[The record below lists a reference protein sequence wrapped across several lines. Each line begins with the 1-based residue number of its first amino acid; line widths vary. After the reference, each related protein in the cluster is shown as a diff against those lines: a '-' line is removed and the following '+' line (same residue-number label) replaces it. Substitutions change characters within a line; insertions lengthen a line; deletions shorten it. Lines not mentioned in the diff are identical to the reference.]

1 MSSKHGKLASLSEQ
15 NSEKIEILK
24 DLVGP
29 TGCSSLLIKDVK
41 NACWLRQLELI
52 ESFVREVPEYIDCMV
67 DSLKITNVCDRK
79 NLKSWRKK
87 ILNHFKAKVYE
98 LKDKIDETLNKVDAI
113 SEDMKQEH
121 HLGREVEQE
130 IDALCIS
137 SVEMHKNA
145 VETLKNKDEK
155 SQISKYLQDNL
166 EENIIID
173 APNNDISTDDERCA
187 GEKHKPAQFTCLDC
201 SDLMTSLRAL
211 YRHRRQV
218 HGELKPHKCD
228 RCPMAFQNSSA
239 LRKHLRTPHN
249 RDAKRQPYLCDLCPQ
264 ICADKSVFKI
274 HRRTHTGENSFV
286 CDICSRS
293 LGTKNSLVQHMR
305 THTNER
311 PFVCPQCSKTF
322 RQETGFRRHQL
333 RHTDH
338 RPHKCNWCIKAFLT
352 KCQLSRHL
360 LSHTGERPHVCPI
373 CKRGYT
379 KRYACKKHIRN
390 AHKDVD
396 VDVVFPNLVQRTN
409 KITAE

>member
-1 MSSKHGKLASLSEQ
+1 MSSKRRKLTRLSEQ
-15 NSEKIEILK
+15 HSSKIEILK
-24 DLVGP
+24 ELR
-29 TGCSSLLIKDVK
+29 GCSSILIKDVK
-41 NACWLRQLELI
+41 NTSWLRQLVLI
-52 ESFVREVPEYIDCMV
+52 ESFVREVPEYIACMV
-67 DSLKITNVCDRK
+67 DSLRKISSCDRK

-98 LKDKIDETLNKVDAI
+98 LKDKIDETLNKVDVI
-113 SEDMKQEH
+113 SDVMKQKQDRNV
-121 HLGREVEQE
+121 GREVMQE
-130 IDALCIS
+130 IDELCIS
-137 SVEMHKNA
+137 ATDMHKNSL
-145 VETLKNKDEK
+145 EILKCEDNKDE
-155 SQISKYLQDNL
+155 ISNFLQDNL
-166 EENIIID
+166 EENIID
-173 APNNDISTDDERCA
+173 APQNDISTDDERSA
-187 GEKHKPAQFTCLDC
+187 GDKTNTAQFACLDC
-201 SDLMTSLRAL
+201 SDVMTSLRAL

-228 RCPMAFQNSSA
+228 RCPMAFQNSSD

-274 HRRTHTGENSFV
+274 HRRTHTGENSYR

-293 LGTKNSLVQHMR
+293 LGTKNSLVEHMR

-311 PFVCPQCSKTF
+311 PYVCPQCSKTF

-379 KRYACKKHIRN
+379 KRYVCKKHIRN

-396 VDVVFPNLVQRTN
+396 VDVVFPNLVPRTN